1 MPTRKVVLCF
11 GILIFFLMGSS
22 LGLFCISQVEAASPA
37 YHIVLS
43 TQTPTPKYTPTS
55 GATDFP
61 AGTQFIT
68 YTIKAE
74 DTIYL
79 IAQKMYGQSSKYPL
93 ILSAN
98 NINLNSRLPV
108 GMILKIPLFSTPT
121 ATPTLLPTPTA
132 TVALPSVTPAV
143 PSPTPPTNGIDG
155 PSAIMKMLT
164 AFAMSTLIG
173 SSGVCIFFA
182 FVVYS
187 SSRRI
192 ARKQRMA
199 RRVRPPLVR

>member
-1 MPTRKVVLCF
+1 MPARKVVLCF
-11 GILIFFLMGSS
+11 GILIFCLLGSG
-22 LGLFCISQVEAASPA
+22 LGLFCISQVEAAPPV
-37 YHIVLS
+37 YHIALS
-43 TQTPTPKYTPTS
+43 TQTPTPKFTPNS

-68 YTIKAE
+68 YTVQAG
-74 DTIYL
+74 DSIYL
-79 IAQKMYGQSSKYPL
+79 IAQKMYGQGSKYPL

-98 NINLNSRLPV
+98 NINENTRLPV
-108 GMILKIPLFSTPT
+108 GIILKIPLLSTPT
-121 ATPTLLPTPTA
+121 ATSTLLPTPTA
-132 TVALPSVTPAV
+132 TFALPSATPVV
-143 PSPTPPTNGIDG
+143 PSPTPSTNGFNDT
-155 PSAIMKMLT
+155 SAIMKMVT

-173 SSGVCIFFA
+173 SSGVCLFFA